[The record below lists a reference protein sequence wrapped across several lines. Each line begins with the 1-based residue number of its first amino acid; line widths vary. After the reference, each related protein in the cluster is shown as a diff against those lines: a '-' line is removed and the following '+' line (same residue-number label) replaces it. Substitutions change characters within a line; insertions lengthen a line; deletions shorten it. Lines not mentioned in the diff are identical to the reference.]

1 MSVRVGIPRALLY
14 YNFYPFWKTFLTEL
28 GAEVIVSPPTNRQ
41 ILSDGVKYAVDEV
54 CLPVKIFFGH
64 VISLKDKVDYL
75 FIPRIAS
82 IEKKFFICAKFW
94 GLPDVI
100 RNSLEDIPPLLTTD
114 INSNRRSLYR
124 SMWQL
129 GRRLRANL
137 FKIHTAY
144 RKARGIQE
152 KFLQS
157 RQQIRSPAE
166 FLALLEGEKVNPL
179 TSILSP
185 KGRGDNKKI
194 YSDINVTIRKS
205 SSYSTSRLGSSNGVN
220 PATNSKIGL
229 IGRPYNVYDDYLNMD
244 IVARLEEMGASVVT
258 PEMLSPTLLY
268 EETKRLSRKNYWT
281 YGKDML
287 GAARYLARERV
298 DGLIFLVSFNCGPD
312 SLLTE
317 LAIRKIEDK
326 IPVLL
331 LIFDEERA
339 EAGMMT
345 RIESFMEIVK
355 KRKK

>member
-1 MSVRVGIPRALLY
+1 MKVGIPRALLY

-114 INSNRRSLYR
+114 VDLNRRSLYR

-166 FLALLEGEKVNPL
+166 FLALLEGEKV
-179 TSILSP
+179 
-185 KGRGDNKKI
+185 K
-194 YSDINVTIRKS
+194 
-205 SSYSTSRLGSSNGVN
+205 VN
-220 PATNSKIGL
+220 SATNSKIGL
-229 IGRPYNVYDDYLNMD
+229 IGRPYNIYDDYLNMD
-244 IVARLEEMGASVVT
+244 IAARLEEMGASVVT

>member
-28 GAEVIVSPPTNRQ
+28 GTEVIVSPPTNRQ

-144 RKARGIQE
+144 RKAREIQE

-166 FLALLEGEKVNPL
+166 FLALLEGEKV
-179 TSILSP
+179 
-185 KGRGDNKKI
+185 K
-194 YSDINVTIRKS
+194 
-205 SSYSTSRLGSSNGVN
+205 VN
-220 PATNSKIGL
+220 SATNSKIGL

-281 YGKDML
+281 YGKDIL

-298 DGLIFLVSFNCGPD
+298 DGLIFLISFNCGPD

>member
-28 GAEVIVSPPTNRQ
+28 GTEVIVSPPTNRQ

-144 RKARGIQE
+144 RKARKIQE

-166 FLALLEGEKVNPL
+166 FLVLLEGEKV
-179 TSILSP
+179 
-185 KGRGDNKKI
+185 K
-194 YSDINVTIRKS
+194 
-205 SSYSTSRLGSSNGVN
+205 VN
-220 PATNSKIGL
+220 SATNSKIGL

-281 YGKDML
+281 YGKDIL

-298 DGLIFLVSFNCGPD
+298 DGLIFLISFNCGPD

>member
-28 GAEVIVSPPTNRQ
+28 GAEVIVSPPTNRH

-100 RNSLEDIPPLLTTD
+100 RNSLEDIPPLLNTD
-114 INSNRRSLYR
+114 IDLNRKSLFH

-129 GRRLRANL
+129 GRRLGAN
-137 FKIHTAY
+137 FFNIHTAY

-179 TSILSP
+179 TSILSACASTADRSP
-185 KGRGDNKKI
+185 NGRGSNE
-194 YSDINVTIRKS
+194 SRRS
-205 SSYSTSRLGSSNGVN
+205 SSCSTSRLESSNGVSS
-220 PATNSKIGL
+220 TNNYKIGL
-229 IGRPYNVYDDYLNMD
+229 IGHPQYL
-244 IVARLEEMGASVVT
+244 R
-258 PEMLSPTLLY
+258 
-268 EETKRLSRKNYWT
+268 
-281 YGKDML
+281 
-287 GAARYLARERV
+287 
-298 DGLIFLVSFNCGPD
+298 
-312 SLLTE
+312 
-317 LAIRKIEDK
+317 
-326 IPVLL
+326 
-331 LIFDEERA
+331 
-339 EAGMMT
+339 
-345 RIESFMEIVK
+345 
-355 KRKK
+355 

>member
-1 MSVRVGIPRALLY
+1 MKVGIPRALLY

-114 INSNRRSLYR
+114 VDLNRRSLYR

-166 FLALLEGEKVNPL
+166 FLALLEGEKV
-179 TSILSP
+179 
-185 KGRGDNKKI
+185 K
-194 YSDINVTIRKS
+194 
-205 SSYSTSRLGSSNGVN
+205 VN
-220 PATNSKIGL
+220 SATNSKIGL
-229 IGRPYNVYDDYLNMD
+229 IGRPYNIYDDYLNMD
-244 IVARLEEMGASVVT
+244 IAARLEEMGASVVT

-281 YGKDML
+281 YGKDIL

>member
-28 GAEVIVSPPTNRQ
+28 GAEVIVSSPTNRQ

-114 INSNRRSLYR
+114 IDLNRKSLFH

-129 GRRLRANL
+129 GRRLRANF

-166 FLALLEGEKVNPL
+166 FLALLEEEKV
-179 TSILSP
+179 
-185 KGRGDNKKI
+185 K
-194 YSDINVTIRKS
+194 
-205 SSYSTSRLGSSNGVN
+205 VN
-220 PATNSKIGL
+220 WANNYKIGL
-229 IGRPYNVYDDYLNMD
+229 IGHPYNIYDDYLNID
-244 IVARLEEMGASVVT
+244 IAARLEEMGASIVT
-258 PEMLSPTLLY
+258 PEMLSLTLLY

-287 GAARYLARERV
+287 GAAHYLARGKV

-317 LAIRKIEDK
+317 LAVRKIENK
-326 IPVLL
+326 IPILL

>member
-1 MSVRVGIPRALLY
+1 MKVGIPRALLY

-28 GAEVIVSPPTNRQ
+28 GTEVIVSPPTNRQ

-144 RKARGIQE
+144 RKAREIQE

-166 FLALLEGEKVNPL
+166 FLALLEGEKIKVN
-179 TSILSP
+179 S
-185 KGRGDNKKI
+185 
-194 YSDINVTIRKS
+194 
-205 SSYSTSRLGSSNGVN
+205 
-220 PATNSKIGL
+220 ATNSKIGL

-268 EETKRLSRKNYWT
+268 EETKKLPRKNYWT

-317 LAIRKIEDK
+317 LAIRKIENK

>member
-1 MSVRVGIPRALLY
+1 MKVGIPRALLY

-114 INSNRRSLYR
+114 IDLNRKSLFH

-129 GRRLRANL
+129 GRRLRAN
-137 FKIHTAY
+137 FFNIHTAY

-157 RQQIRSPAE
+157 RQQIRSPSE
-166 FLALLEGEKVNPL
+166 FLSLLEGEKV
-179 TSILSP
+179 
-185 KGRGDNKKI
+185 K
-194 YSDINVTIRKS
+194 VS
-205 SSYSTSRLGSSNGVN
+205 S
-220 PATNSKIGL
+220 TNNYKIGL
-229 IGRPYNVYDDYLNMD
+229 IGHPYNIYDDYLNVD
-244 IVARLEEMGASVVT
+244 IAARLEEMGASVVT

-281 YGKDML
+281 YGKDIL

>member
-1 MSVRVGIPRALLY
+1 MNYELRTMRVGIPRALLY

-114 INSNRRSLYR
+114 VDLNRRSLYR

-166 FLALLEGEKVNPL
+166 FLALLEDEKIKVN
-179 TSILSP
+179 SA
-185 KGRGDNKKI
+185 NN
-194 YSDINVTIRKS
+194 Y
-205 SSYSTSRLGSSNGVN
+205 
-220 PATNSKIGL
+220 KIGL
-229 IGRPYNVYDDYLNMD
+229 IGRPYNIYDDYLNID
-244 IVARLEEMGASVVT
+244 IAAKLEEMGASVVT
-258 PEMLSPTLLY
+258 PEMLSLTLLY

-298 DGLIFLVSFNCGPD
+298 DGLIFLISFNCGPD

-326 IPVLL
+326 IPILL

>member
-1 MSVRVGIPRALLY
+1 MKVGIPRALLY

-114 INSNRRSLYR
+114 VDLNRRSLYR

-166 FLALLEGEKVNPL
+166 FLALLEGEKV
-179 TSILSP
+179 
-185 KGRGDNKKI
+185 K
-194 YSDINVTIRKS
+194 
-205 SSYSTSRLGSSNGVN
+205 VN
-220 PATNSKIGL
+220 WATNSKIGL
-229 IGRPYNVYDDYLNMD
+229 IGRPYNIYDDYLNMD
-244 IVARLEEMGASVVT
+244 IAARLEEMGASVVT

-268 EETKRLSRKNYWT
+268 EETKKLSRKNYWT
-281 YGKDML
+281 YGKDIL

>member
-1 MSVRVGIPRALLY
+1 MKVGIPRALLY

-114 INSNRRSLYR
+114 IDLNRKSLFH

-129 GRRLRANL
+129 GRRLRAN
-137 FKIHTAY
+137 FFNIHTAY

-157 RQQIRSPAE
+157 RQQIRSPSE
-166 FLALLEGEKVNPL
+166 FLSLLEGEKV
-179 TSILSP
+179 
-185 KGRGDNKKI
+185 K
-194 YSDINVTIRKS
+194 VS
-205 SSYSTSRLGSSNGVN
+205 S
-220 PATNSKIGL
+220 TNNYKIGL
-229 IGRPYNVYDDYLNMD
+229 IGHPYNIYDDYLNVD
-244 IVARLEEMGASVVT
+244 IAARLEEMGASVVT

-268 EETKRLSRKNYWT
+268 EETKKLSRKNYWT
-281 YGKDML
+281 YGKDIL

>member
-1 MSVRVGIPRALLY
+1 MKVGIPRALLY

-114 INSNRRSLYR
+114 VDLNRRSLYR

-129 GRRLRANL
+129 GRRLGAN
-137 FKIHTAY
+137 FFNIHTAY

-166 FLALLEGEKVNPL
+166 FLALLEDEKIKVN
-179 TSILSP
+179 SA
-185 KGRGDNKKI
+185 NN
-194 YSDINVTIRKS
+194 Y
-205 SSYSTSRLGSSNGVN
+205 
-220 PATNSKIGL
+220 KIGL
-229 IGRPYNVYDDYLNMD
+229 IGHPYNIYDDYLNID
-244 IVARLEEMGASVVT
+244 IAAKLEEMGASIVT
-258 PEMLSPTLLY
+258 PEMLSLTLLY

-287 GAARYLARERV
+287 GAAHYLARGKV

-326 IPVLL
+326 IPILL

>member
-1 MSVRVGIPRALLY
+1 MKVGIPRALLY

-114 INSNRRSLYR
+114 INLNRRSLYR

-166 FLALLEGEKVNPL
+166 FLALLEGEKV
-179 TSILSP
+179 
-185 KGRGDNKKI
+185 K
-194 YSDINVTIRKS
+194 
-205 SSYSTSRLGSSNGVN
+205 VN
-220 PATNSKIGL
+220 SATNSKIGL

-244 IVARLEEMGASVVT
+244 IAARLEEMGASVVT

-287 GAARYLARERV
+287 GAACYLARERV

>member
-1 MSVRVGIPRALLY
+1 MKVGIPRALLY

-166 FLALLEGEKVNPL
+166 FLALLEGEKV
-179 TSILSP
+179 
-185 KGRGDNKKI
+185 K
-194 YSDINVTIRKS
+194 
-205 SSYSTSRLGSSNGVN
+205 VN
-220 PATNSKIGL
+220 SATNSKIGL
-229 IGRPYNVYDDYLNMD
+229 IGRPYNIYDDYINMD
-244 IVARLEEMGASVVT
+244 IAARLEEMGASVVT